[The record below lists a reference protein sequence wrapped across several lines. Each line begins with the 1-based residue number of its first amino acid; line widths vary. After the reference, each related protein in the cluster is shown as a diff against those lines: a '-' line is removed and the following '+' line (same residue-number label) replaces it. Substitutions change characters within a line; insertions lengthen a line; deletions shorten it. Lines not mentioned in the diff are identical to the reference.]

1 MITELLIPNI
11 ADARICVHDLHTVTS
26 QSIWD
31 WHMHEE
37 YEIFMSLEGER
48 TYYIGDKEYVVKK
61 GEIIFINEQ
70 VPHKTATEKG
80 SVGFVLQFNPL
91 TAISEAQKSVIH
103 FLNYATNDIYIFKPE
118 TTINAEL
125 SVCLKSIINENS
137 NKDKFFENFIIS
149 DVYKIFAVLYRYD
162 IIKNTESFRFT
173 KEIEKIQPVISYINE
188 HYHEKLTL
196 EQMSDLVNFDK
207 SHFCRVFK
215 KCVNTSLVD
224 YINYIRVCKAE
235 KLIVSTN
242 KSIAEIAEETGF
254 SSVAYFTK
262 TFKAIKSCTP
272 TQYKK
277 FKT

>member
-11 ADARICVHDLHTVTS
+11 ADARICVHDLDTVS
-26 QSIWD
+26 ASSVWD

-37 YEIFMSLEGER
+37 YEIYMTLEGER
-48 TYYIGDKEYVVKK
+48 TYYVGEKEYIVKK

-70 VPHKTATEKG
+70 VPHKTITDKG
-80 SVGFVLQFNPL
+80 NVGFVLQFNPL
-91 TAISEAQKSVIH
+91 TATSDAQKSVMH
-103 FLNYATNDIYIFKPE
+103 FINYATNDVYIFKTE
-118 TTINAEL
+118 TPINNEL
-125 SVCLKSIINENS
+125 SLSLKSIIAENS
-137 NKDKFFENFIIS
+137 EKGKFFENFIVS
-149 DVYKIFAVLYRYD
+149 DVYKIFAILYRYD

-173 KEIEKIQPVISYINE
+173 KEIAKIQPVISYINE

-196 EQMSDLVNFDK
+196 EQMSELVNFDK

-277 FKT
+277 FKS